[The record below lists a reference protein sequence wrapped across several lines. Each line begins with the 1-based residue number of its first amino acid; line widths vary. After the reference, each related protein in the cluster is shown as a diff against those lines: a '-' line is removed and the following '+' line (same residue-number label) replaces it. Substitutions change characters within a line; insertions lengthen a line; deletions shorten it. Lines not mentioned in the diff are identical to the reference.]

1 MSFENR
7 NYMIFNTSELHLIN
21 FEEVLQ
27 TSAETVRP
35 STDGTKTFVKWEGE
49 TTPACISS
57 LSWTDGPYTHAQ
69 MLALMQTPEWNGEQ
83 PTP

>member
-7 NYMIFNTSELHLIN
+7 NYIIFNTSEMHLIN
-21 FEEVLQ
+21 FEEVLE

-35 STDGTKTFVKWEGE
+35 SADGTKTFVKWESE
-49 TTPACISS
+49 AAPACIST
-57 LSWTDGPYTHAQ
+57 LSWTDGPYNHSE
-69 MLALMQTPEWNGEQ
+69 MLALMDTSEWNGVP